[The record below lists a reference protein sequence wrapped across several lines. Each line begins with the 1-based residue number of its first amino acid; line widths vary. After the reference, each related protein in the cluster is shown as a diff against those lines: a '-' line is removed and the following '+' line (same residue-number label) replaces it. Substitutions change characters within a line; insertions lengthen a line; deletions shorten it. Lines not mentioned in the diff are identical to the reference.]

1 MTDEVMDGYND
12 LYDQLV
18 DTNPLRLRDLLYER
32 DAEIRR
38 LKEQIKMEHAWKAS
52 EVERLSGTPSPCV
65 CPTCTEP
72 LYADVT

>member
-1 MTDEVMDGYND
+1 MADEVMDGYND

-18 DTNPLRLRDLLYER
+18 DTDPLRLRDLLYER
-32 DAEIRR
+32 DAEVKR

-52 EVERLSGTPSPCV
+52 EVERLSGAPAPCQ

-72 LYADVT
+72 LHADVT